1 MDDRILVAYASQ
13 TGSTVGVAETV
24 GKQLS
29 VGGAIVDVRPVKEV
43 TDLNGYRAV
52 VVGSAIHCGKW
63 MPEAVKFVEANQDR
77 LRRIPTAYFLVCLM
91 MATGTEENRRL
102 VGTFLEPMRTLV
114 KPVAE
119 GRFAG
124 ALWYNKYSFLDS
136 LGMRI
141 FAATQKLEERDY
153 RDWSAIRAWA
163 DTTRPMLLQ

>member
-1 MDDRILVAYASQ
+1 MANAPQPEADFIQATYGEANTMDDRILVAYASQ

-77 LRRIPTAYFLVCLM
+77 LRRIPTA
-91 MATGTEENRRL
+91 
-102 VGTFLEPMRTLV
+102 
-114 KPVAE
+114 
-119 GRFAG
+119 
-124 ALWYNKYSFLDS
+124 
-136 LGMRI
+136 
-141 FAATQKLEERDY
+141 
-153 RDWSAIRAWA
+153 
-163 DTTRPMLLQ
+163 